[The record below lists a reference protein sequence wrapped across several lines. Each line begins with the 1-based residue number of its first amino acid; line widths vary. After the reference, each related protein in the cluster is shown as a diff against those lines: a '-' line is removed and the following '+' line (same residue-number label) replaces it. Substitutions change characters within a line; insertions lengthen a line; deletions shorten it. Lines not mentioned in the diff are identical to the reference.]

1 MFIKINQAVF
11 EKKNDL
17 VICVVTAEGLNNSIA
32 NNKITDFFNDVVAK
46 QKETLKGQAVK
57 SVYNFGQ
64 YHAAMRS
71 FGINPSKYQISI
83 EALLN
88 RVSKS
93 GNLASISPVVDLANA
108 VSLKYLVPLGVHDID
123 SLMDDLEI
131 RFSNSNDIFEDS
143 EDRSS
148 NEGEELVYASGNT
161 IRTRKWIWRQMPVGK
176 ISVKT
181 TNIVFPIDGFC
192 TNLEVLFEARDFLA
206 GSLKTFFGC
215 KTRVG
220 VIYKDSPNFI
230 ISNLSEKDIKA
241 EEINLAAIKAAF
253 ESAGNS
259 NEGFN
264 SIDKK
269 EDVIEAPSVFVYYH
283 SDTETPG
290 IMFISSMEKNNLVK
304 TKSEAR
310 RLIQQGAVKINGKQI
325 TDINTIT
332 PLNDGD
338 IVQVGKR
345 HILKAKKSNW

>member
-17 VICVVTAEGLNNSIA
+17 VIAVVTAEGLNNSID
-32 NNKITDFFNDVVAK
+32 NKQITEFFNDAVAK
-46 QKETLKGQAVK
+46 RKETLKGKTAK
-57 SVYNFGQ
+57 NVYDFEQ

-71 FGINPSKYQISI
+71 FGINPSKHQISI

-123 SLMDDLEI
+123 SLVDDLEI
-131 RFSNSNDIFEDS
+131 RFSNGGDLIEDS
-143 EDRSS
+143 EDRPSG
-148 NEGEELVYASGNT
+148 EGEELVYASGNT

-176 ISVKT
+176 ISEKT

-192 TNLEVLFEARDFLA
+192 TNLETLFGARDFLA
-206 GSLKTFFGC
+206 SSLKNFFNC

-220 VIYKDSPNFI
+220 VIYKDSPGFK
-230 ISNLSEKDIKA
+230 ISNLSEEDIKA
-241 EEINLAAIKAAF
+241 EEISLAAIKAAF
-253 ESAGNS
+253 ESAG
-259 NEGFN
+259 
-264 SIDKK
+264 SIDKCFNGIDNK
-269 EDVIEAPSVFVYYH
+269 EDVTEAQSFFVYYD
-283 SDTETPG
+283 SDAEPAG
-290 IMFISSMEKNNLVK
+290 IAFISSMEKNNLVK

-325 TDINTIT
+325 TGLNSIT
-332 PLNDGD
+332 HLNDGD
-338 IVQVGKR
+338 IVQIGKR
-345 HILKAKKSNW
+345 RLLKAKKSN

>member
-17 VICVVTAEGLNNSIA
+17 VIAVVTAEGLNNSIE
-32 NNKITDFFNDVVAK
+32 NTKITEFFNDAVAR
-46 QKETLKGQAVK
+46 QKENLKGQAAK
-57 SVYNFGQ
+57 NVYGFGQ

-108 VSLKYLVPLGVHDID
+108 VSLKHLVPLGAHDID
-123 SLMDDLEI
+123 SLVDDLEI
-131 RFSNSNDIFEDS
+131 RFSNSGDLFEDS
-143 EDRSS
+143 EDKP

-176 ISVKT
+176 ISEKT
-181 TNIVFPIDGFC
+181 TNIVFPVDGFC
-192 TNLEVLFEARDFLA
+192 TNLEALFEARDFLA
-206 GSLKTFFGC
+206 SSLKSFFGC

-220 VIYKDSPNFI
+220 VIYKDSPGFK
-230 ISNLSEKDIKA
+230 ISNLSEEDTKG
-241 EEINLAAIKAAF
+241 EEISLVSIKAAF
-253 ESAGNS
+253 GSAGNS
-259 NEGFN
+259 NDGFN
-264 SIDKK
+264 GVDKK
-269 EDVIEAPSVFVYYH
+269 EEVSEGPSVFVYYH

-290 IMFISSMEKNNLVK
+290 IAFISSMEKNNLVK

-325 TDINTIT
+325 TDINTIA

-338 IVQVGKR
+338 MVQIGKR
-345 HILKAKKSNW
+345 HTLKLRF

>member
-1 MFIKINQAVF
+1 MLIKVNRTVF

-17 VICVVTAEGLNNSIA
+17 VIAVVTAEGLNNSIA
-32 NNKITDFFNDVVAK
+32 NNKITEFFNDAVTK
-46 QKETLKGQAVK
+46 QKENLKGQAAK
-57 SVYNFGQ
+57 SIYDFEQ
-64 YHAAMRS
+64 YHASMRS

-123 SLMDDLEI
+123 SLVDDLEI
-131 RFSNSNDIFEDS
+131 RFSNSGDVFEDS
-143 EDRSS
+143 EDRPS
-148 NEGEELVYASGNT
+148 NECEELVYASGNT

-176 ISVKT
+176 ISEKT

-192 TNLEVLFEARDFLA
+192 TNLEALFEARDFLA
-206 GSLKTFFGC
+206 SNLKTFFDC

-220 VIYKDSPNFI
+220 VLCKDSPAFR
-230 ISNLSEKDIKA
+230 ISNLSNEDFKA
-241 EEINLAAIKAAF
+241 EEISIAKIKAAF
-253 ESAGNS
+253 ESTGNS
-259 NEGFN
+259 NEGIN
-264 SIDKK
+264 NIEKK
-269 EDVIEAPSVFVYYH
+269 EDTTEEPSVFVYYH

-290 IMFISSMEKNNLVK
+290 IVFISSMEKNSLVK

-325 TDINTIT
+325 TDVNNIA
-332 PLNDGD
+332 PLNAGD
-338 IVQVGKR
+338 IVQIGKR
-345 HILKAKKSNW
+345 HIFRAKEGNQ

>member
-1 MFIKINQAVF
+1 MFIKINRAVF

-17 VICVVTAEGLNNSIA
+17 VIAVVTAEGLNNSVDD
-32 NNKITDFFNDVVAK
+32 NKVSVFFNEAVAK
-46 QKETLKGQAVK
+46 QKGILNGQAAK
-57 SVYNFGQ
+57 NIYDFGQ
-64 YHAAMRS
+64 YHAAMRI

-123 SLMDDLEI
+123 SLVDDLEI
-131 RFSNSNDIFEDS
+131 RFSNSADIFEDS
-143 EDRSS
+143 EDKP

-176 ISVKT
+176 ISEKT
-181 TNIVFPIDGFC
+181 TNIVFPIDGFS
-192 TNLEVLFEARDFLA
+192 TNLETLFEARDFLA

-215 KTRVG
+215 KVRVG
-220 VIYKDSPNFI
+220 VIYKDSPAFK
-230 ISNLSEKDIKA
+230 ISNLSEEDVKA
-241 EEINLAAIKAAF
+241 EEIYKATIKAAF

-259 NEGFN
+259 SEGF
-264 SIDKK
+264 SDKK
-269 EDVIEAPSVFVYYH
+269 EDASESPSVFVFYQ

-325 TDINTIT
+325 TDINAIT
-332 PLNDGD
+332 SLNDGD
-338 IVQVGKR
+338 TVQIGKR
-345 HILKAKKSNW
+345 HNLKVEKSSC

>member
-1 MFIKINQAVF
+1 MFIKINRAVF

-17 VICVVTAEGLNNSIA
+17 VIAVVTAEGLNNSID
-32 NNKITDFFNDVVAK
+32 NNKIADFFNDAVAK
-46 QKETLKGQAVK
+46 QKETLKGQAAK
-57 SVYNFGQ
+57 SLYDFEP
-64 YHAAMRS
+64 YHAAMRN

-93 GNLASISPVVDLANA
+93 GSLASISPVVDLANA
-108 VSLKYLVPLGVHDID
+108 ISLKYLVPLGVHDID

-131 RFSNSNDIFEDS
+131 RFSNSGDIFEDS
-143 EDRSS
+143 EDKP
-148 NEGEELVYASGNT
+148 NEGEEPVYASGNT

-176 ISVKT
+176 ISEKT

-192 TNLEVLFEARDFLA
+192 TNLETLFEARDFLA
-206 GSLKTFFGC
+206 GNLKTFFGC

-220 VIYKDSPNFI
+220 VIYKNSPAFK
-230 ISNLSEKDIKA
+230 ISNLSEEDRRA
-241 EEINLAAIKAAF
+241 EKINPAAIKAAF
-253 ESAGNS
+253 ESTGNS
-259 NEGFN
+259 NGGF
-264 SIDKK
+264 SDKK
-269 EDVIEAPSVFVYYH
+269 EDVSENPSVFVFYH

-325 TDINTIT
+325 TDIYTIT

-338 IVQVGKR
+338 MVQIGKK
-345 HILKAKKSNW
+345 HNLKVKMSC

>member
-1 MFIKINQAVF
+1 MFIKINRAVF

-17 VICVVTAEGLNNSIA
+17 VIAVVTAEGLNNSID
-32 NNKITDFFNDVVAK
+32 NNKIADFFNDAVTK
-46 QKETLKGQAVK
+46 QKETLNGQTAK
-57 SVYNFGQ
+57 NIYDFEQ
-64 YHAAMRS
+64 YHTAMRS

-123 SLMDDLEI
+123 SLVDDLEI
-131 RFSNSNDIFEDS
+131 RFSNSGDIFEDS
-143 EDRSS
+143 EDKP

-176 ISVKT
+176 ISEKT
-181 TNIVFPIDGFC
+181 TNIVFPIDGFS
-192 TNLEVLFEARDFLA
+192 TNLETLFEARDFLA

-215 KTRVG
+215 KIRVG
-220 VIYKDSPNFI
+220 VIYKDSPAFK
-230 ISNLSEKDIKA
+230 ISNLSEEDEKA
-241 EEINLAAIKAAF
+241 EEINKATIKSAF

-259 NEGFN
+259 NEGF
-264 SIDKK
+264 SGKK
-269 EDVIEAPSVFVYYH
+269 EDASENPSVFVFYH

-325 TDINTIT
+325 TDINAIT
-332 PLNDGD
+332 SLNDGD
-338 IVQVGKR
+338 MVQIGKR
-345 HILKAKKSNW
+345 HNLEVKKNS

>member
-1 MFIKINQAVF
+1 MLIKINRAVF

-17 VICVVTAEGLNNSIA
+17 VIAVVTAEGLNNSID
-32 NNKITDFFNDVVAK
+32 NNKIADFFNDAVTK
-46 QKETLKGQAVK
+46 QKETLKGQTAK
-57 SVYNFGQ
+57 GIYDLGQ
-64 YHAAMRS
+64 YHAAMRI
-71 FGINPSKYQISI
+71 FGINPSKYHISI

-123 SLMDDLEI
+123 SLVDDLEI
-131 RFSNSNDIFEDS
+131 RFSNSSDIFEDS
-143 EDRSS
+143 EDKP

-176 ISVKT
+176 ISEKT
-181 TNIVFPIDGFC
+181 TNIVFPIDGFS
-192 TNLEVLFEARDFLA
+192 TNLETLFEARDFLA
-206 GSLKTFFGC
+206 ESLKTFFGC

-220 VIYKDSPNFI
+220 VIYKDSPAFK
-230 ISNLSEKDIKA
+230 ISNLSEENKKA
-241 EEINLAAIKAAF
+241 EEINKATIKSAF
-253 ESAGNS
+253 ESAVNS
-259 NEGFN
+259 NEGF
-264 SIDKK
+264 SDKK
-269 EDVIEAPSVFVYYH
+269 EDTSENPSVFVLYH

-325 TDINTIT
+325 TDINAIA

-338 IVQVGKR
+338 TVQIGKK
-345 HILKAKKSNW
+345 HNLKVKKSS

>member
-1 MFIKINQAVF
+1 MFIKINRAVF

-17 VICVVTAEGLNNSIA
+17 VIAVVTAEGLNNSIG
-32 NNKITDFFNDVVAK
+32 NNKIADFFNEAVTK
-46 QKETLKGQAVK
+46 QKETLKGQAAK
-57 SVYNFGQ
+57 NIYDFGQ
-64 YHAAMRS
+64 YHAAMRI

-88 RVSKS
+88 RVSKG

-123 SLMDDLEI
+123 SLTDDLEI
-131 RFSNSNDIFEDS
+131 RFSNSGDIFEDS
-143 EDRSS
+143 EDKP
-148 NEGEELVYASGNT
+148 NEGEEPVYASGNT

-176 ISVKT
+176 ISEKT
-181 TNIVFPIDGFC
+181 ANIVFPIDGFS
-192 TNLEVLFEARDFLA
+192 TNLETLFEARDFLA
-206 GSLKTFFGC
+206 GSLKTFFNC

-220 VIYKDSPNFI
+220 VIYKDSPAFK
-230 ISNLSEKDIKA
+230 ISNLSEEDKKA
-241 EEINLAAIKAAF
+241 EEINKVAIKAAF

-259 NEGFN
+259 NEGFG
-264 SIDKK
+264 IEKK
-269 EDVIEAPSVFVYYH
+269 EDASETPSVFLFYH

-290 IMFISSMEKNNLVK
+290 IMFISSMEKNNLAK

-325 TDINTIT
+325 TDINAIS

-338 IVQVGKR
+338 MVQIGKR
-345 HILKAKKSNW
+345 HVLKVKKSN

>member
-1 MFIKINQAVF
+1 MYIKIDRAVF

-17 VICVVTAEGLNNSIA
+17 VIAVVTAEGLNNSID
-32 NNKITDFFNDVVAK
+32 NNKINDFFNDAVTK
-46 QKETLKGQAVK
+46 QKETLKGQAAK
-57 SVYNFGQ
+57 NIYDFEP
-64 YHAAMRS
+64 YHSAMRI

-93 GNLASISPVVDLANA
+93 GNLASINPVVDFANA

-123 SLMDDLEI
+123 SLVDDLEI
-131 RFSNSNDIFEDS
+131 RFSNSGDIFEDS
-143 EDRSS
+143 EDKP

-176 ISVKT
+176 ISEKT

-192 TNLEVLFEARDFLA
+192 TNLETLFEARDFLA
-206 GSLKTFFGC
+206 SGLRNFFGC
-215 KTRVG
+215 KTRAG
-220 VIYKDSPNFI
+220 IIYKDSPAFK
-230 ISNLSEKDIKA
+230 ISNLSGEDLRA
-241 EEINLAAIKAAF
+241 EEINPSAIKAAF

-259 NEGFN
+259 NEG
-264 SIDKK
+264 SGGIGKK
-269 EDVIEAPSVFVYYH
+269 EDVSENPSVFVYH
-283 SDTETPG
+283 QNDTETPG
-290 IMFISSMEKNNLVK
+290 IVFISSMEKNNLVK

-325 TDINTIT
+325 TDINAIT

-338 IVQVGKR
+338 MVQIGKR
-345 HILKAKKSNW
+345 HNLRVEKSN

>member
-1 MFIKINQAVF
+1 MFIKINRAVF

-17 VICVVTAEGLNNSIA
+17 VIAVVTAEGLNNSID
-32 NNKITDFFNDVVAK
+32 NNKIADFFNDAVTK
-46 QKETLKGQAVK
+46 QKETLNGQTAK
-57 SVYNFGQ
+57 NIYDFEQ
-64 YHAAMRS
+64 YHTAMRS

-123 SLMDDLEI
+123 SLVDDLEI
-131 RFSNSNDIFEDS
+131 RFSNSGDIFEDS
-143 EDRSS
+143 EDKP

-176 ISVKT
+176 ISEKT
-181 TNIVFPIDGFC
+181 TNIVFPIDGFS
-192 TNLEVLFEARDFLA
+192 TNLETLFEARDFLA
-206 GSLKTFFGC
+206 GSLKTFFNC

-220 VIYKDSPNFI
+220 VIYKDSPAFK
-230 ISNLSEKDIKA
+230 ISNLSEEDKKA
-241 EEINLAAIKAAF
+241 EEINKATIKSAF

-259 NEGFN
+259 NEGF
-264 SIDKK
+264 SGSDKK
-269 EDVIEAPSVFVYYH
+269 EDASENPSVFVFYH
-283 SDTETPG
+283 SDTEAPG

-325 TDINTIT
+325 TDINAIT
-332 PLNDGD
+332 SLNDGD
-338 IVQVGKR
+338 MVQIGKR
-345 HILKAKKSNW
+345 HNLRVHKE

>member
-1 MFIKINQAVF
+1 MFIKINRAVF

-17 VICVVTAEGLNNSIA
+17 VIGVVTAEGLNNSVD
-32 NNKITDFFNDVVAK
+32 NKKITDFFIDVVTK
-46 QKETLKGQAVK
+46 QKETLKGQTAK
-57 SVYNFGQ
+57 NVYDFGQ

-71 FGINPSKYQISI
+71 FGINPSKHQISV

-88 RVSKS
+88 RVSK
-93 GNLASISPVVDLANA
+93 GGCLASISPVVDLANA

-123 SLMDDLEI
+123 SLVDDLEI
-131 RFSNSNDIFEDS
+131 RFSNSGDLFEDS
-143 EDRSS
+143 EDRPS

-176 ISVKT
+176 ISEKT
-181 TNIVFPIDGFC
+181 TNVVFPVDGFC
-192 TNLEVLFEARDFLA
+192 TNLEALFEARDFLA
-206 GSLKTFFGC
+206 SGLKAYFGC

-220 VIYKDSPNFI
+220 VIYKGSPIFK
-230 ISNLSEKDIKA
+230 ISNLSEEDMKA
-241 EEINLAAIKAAF
+241 EEISLATIREKAAF
-253 ESAGNS
+253 ETAGNS

-264 SIDKK
+264 SSDKK
-269 EDVIEAPSVFVYYH
+269 ESVIEEPSVFVYYQ

-290 IMFISSMEKNNLVK
+290 MVFISSMERNSLVK

-332 PLNDGD
+332 PLSDGD
-338 IVQVGKR
+338 MVQIGKR
-345 HILKAKKSNW
+345 HILKAKKG